1 MKDDKELKQHKF
13 IVFCG
18 DHYNP
23 LDVIRSL
30 GEKKISPIVILV
42 AKEPRHIPRSRYV
55 GKLHRV
61 DNMEDGLKVLLDEYG
76 NENEKPF
83 VYTCSDE
90 IASLLD
96 LNYNLLIDK
105 FFFFHG
111 KEQGII
117 THYLDKKNISD
128 LAVAKGCKAARY
140 EVVEKGHL
148 PQNLHYP
155 VITKAINSTIYN
167 WKGETFLCND
177 EKELMEAYKEIRSE
191 RILVQEYIHKKN
203 EYCVDGFSYNGGD
216 NVETTYVANYLRF
229 TDTSYGAYMV
239 MHPLDRPEVYEQI
252 KKMIKEIGFDGI
264 FCAEFL
270 IDENDDLYFLEINLR
285 NSGWSYF
292 STYGG
297 YNMPYLWAKAC
308 IEKNIDMNSIKHK
321 QKIIAMSDLEDYYIT
336 VKEQKMSFLSWLKD
350 FFTADCHCFSNW
362 KDPKPF
368 IACVAEFC
376 SKRVKRFFVKDKS
389 STYH

>member
-13 IVFCG
+13 IVLCG

-23 LDVIRSL
+23 LGVIRSL
-30 GEKKISPIVILV
+30 AEKEIRPIVILV
-42 AKEPRHIPRSRYV
+42 AKEPRQIPRSRYV

-61 DNMEDGLKVLLDEYG
+61 DNMEDGLKVLLGEYG
-76 NENEKPF
+76 NEKEKPF

-96 LNYNLLIDK
+96 LNYDRLIDK

-148 PQNLHYP
+148 PLNLRYP
-155 VITKAINSTIYN
+155 VITKAINSTLYN

-191 RILVQEYIHKKN
+191 RILIQEYIHKKN
-203 EYCVDGFSYNGGD
+203 EYCVDGFSYNGGE
-216 NVETTYVANYLRF
+216 NVEITYVANYLRF
-229 TDTSYGAYMV
+229 TDISYGAYMV
-239 MHPLDRPEVYEQI
+239 LHPLDRPEVYEQI
-252 KKMIKEIGFDGI
+252 KKMIREIGFDGI

-270 IDENDDLYFLEINLR
+270 IDENDDLFFLEINLR

-321 QKIIAMSDLEDYYIT
+321 QKIIAMSDVEDYQMT

-350 FFTADCHCFSNW
+350 FLTADCHGFSNW

-368 IACVAEFC
+368 IAYIVEFFI
-376 SKRVKRFFVKDKS
+376 RRIRRIFVRDKS
-389 STYH
+389 ST

>member
-42 AKEPRHIPRSRYV
+42 AKEPRYIPRSRYV

-76 NENEKPF
+76 NEKEKPF

-96 LNYNLLIDK
+96 LSYNLLIDK

-140 EVVEKGHL
+140 EVVEKGQL
-148 PQNLHYP
+148 PQNLRYP

-191 RILVQEYIHKKN
+191 RILIQEYIHKKN
-203 EYCVDGFSYNGGD
+203 EYCVDGFSYNGGE
-216 NVETTYVANYLRF
+216 NVITTYVANYLRF

-252 KKMIKEIGFDGI
+252 KRMIKEIGFDGI

-336 VKEQKMSFLSWLKD
+336 VKEQKMSILSWLKD
-350 FFTADCHCFSNW
+350 FLTADCHCLSNW

-368 IACVAEFC
+368 MACVAEFC
-376 SKRVKRFFVKDKS
+376 SKRVKRIFVKNKS
-389 STYH
+389 ST